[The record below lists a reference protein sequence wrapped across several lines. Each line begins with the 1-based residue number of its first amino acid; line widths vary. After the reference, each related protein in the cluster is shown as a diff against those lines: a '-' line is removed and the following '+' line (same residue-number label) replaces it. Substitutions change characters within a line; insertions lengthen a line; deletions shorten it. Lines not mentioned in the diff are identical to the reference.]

1 MLQKIFTRYYGWK
14 IYFVGASVL
23 GSVGL
28 LYFDNPIY
36 EEMFLLA
43 LIVTL
48 YVILTNTEKSWKE
61 KLAEI
66 FSKNQTA
73 NELLENM
80 LHDYID
86 VANHQIAEIR
96 VGSGKIQSLQ
106 NEGIGKI
113 FESFKSLE
121 EEARVQHSL
130 MENMLVRMSGS
141 RSDNEKMT
149 DVHSEMKAII
159 GVFVSS
165 IDRMSDMSNE
175 VVNSLNTLSVKIS
188 AIKKLLD
195 EVDSISE
202 QTNLLALNAAIEAAR
217 AGDVG
222 RGFSVVADEVRSL
235 SLRSSEFSRLIR
247 KEFNEAKTSM
257 DLAGEQIG
265 VMASMDIDMSLNS
278 QKKIQTLMQ
287 EISDFNV
294 EMEVKLREVA
304 AASENVNYQV
314 GIAVR
319 TMQYEDMATQLL
331 DGINDRA
338 DVVNDL
344 MTGMNA
350 NIRHYIENQ
359 NSDEVKIDDMPFNYQ
374 AEIQQA
380 KSRLKQKVA
389 QTNLTAGDVD
399 LF

>member
-1 MLQKIFTRYYGWK
+1 MLQKLFTRHYGWK
-14 IYFVGASVL
+14 IYFAGASVL
-23 GSVGL
+23 GSAGL
-28 LYFDNPIY
+28 LYFENPMY
-36 EEMFLLA
+36 EGISLFAIIIM
-43 LIVTL
+43 L
-48 YVILTNTEKSWKE
+48 YVMLINTEKYWKDE
-61 KLAEI
+61 RAKIL
-66 FSKNQTA
+66 SKNHAA

-96 VGSGKIQSLQ
+96 VDSGKIQSLQ

-121 EEARVQHSL
+121 EEARAQHSL

-141 RSDNEKMT
+141 RADNEKMT
-149 DVHSEMKAII
+149 DVHGEMKAII

-222 RGFSVVADEVRSL
+222 RGFSVVADEVRNL
-235 SLRSSEFSRLIR
+235 SLRSNEFSRLIR

-257 DLAGEQIG
+257 DMAGEQIG

-278 QKKIQTLMQ
+278 QEKIQTMMQ
-287 EISDFNV
+287 EISDFNI

-304 AASENVNYQV
+304 VASKNVNYQV

-331 DGINDRA
+331 GEINDRA
-338 DVVNDL
+338 DVVNTL
-344 MTGMNA
+344 MTGMNV
-350 NIRHYIENQ
+350 NIRRYIENRD
-359 NSDEVKIDDMPFNYQ
+359 SDEVKVDDMPFNYH

-380 KSRLKQKVA
+380 QSRLKQKVA
-389 QTNLTAGDVD
+389 QKNLTVGDVD